1 MSLFSLT
8 LLYADPGAGALIWQL
23 ALAAFVGGLFYFRR
37 VRDWVRFKLGGG
49 SSDTVATPEA
59 ASQEETEPKR

>member
-1 MSLFSLT
+1 MSLLSLT

-37 VRDWVRFKLGGG
+37 FRDWVRIKLGG
-49 SSDTVATPEA
+49 SPDSVATPETTH
-59 ASQEETEPKR
+59 QEENEPKR

>member
-1 MSLFSLT
+1 MSFFSLT

-37 VRDWVRFKLGGG
+37 VRDWVRIKFGG
-49 SSDTVATPEA
+49 SPDPVATHETT
-59 ASQEETEPKR
+59 SEENETKR

>member
-1 MSLFSLT
+1 MSLLSLT

-37 VRDWVRFKLGGG
+37 VKDWVRMKIGGDAN
-49 SSDTVATPEA
+49 SLTPPETH
-59 ASQEETEPKR
+59 QEENEPKR